1 MERTRQ
7 TVGGRAILVLALLL
21 ALAACSGRGGGSGS
35 SPVTISDSIA
45 QSPYDWDHLVW
56 DGYGRVAYV
65 VDGTVRSRTGIDVS
79 EHQGDIDWQ
88 AVADDGISFCYVRA
102 AWRGSTEGG
111 LFADELFEQNY
122 TGARE
127 AGLDTGLYVYSQ
139 AVNAEEAR
147 EEAQLV
153 LDLLDGRPLELAI
166 AFDHEVTGD
175 WSGRADNISREELT
189 AAARA
194 FCDTVEA
201 AGYRAVIYGN
211 SYELTRLD
219 IHSFGREGCWF
230 AEYDE
235 APSVPLE
242 LVMWQYTG
250 QGTVAGVDTTVD
262 MNLELANVLE

>member
-147 EEAQLV
+147 EEAQLW
-153 LDLLDGRPLELAI
+153 
-166 AFDHEVTGD
+166 T
-175 WSGRADNISREELT
+175 
-189 AAARA
+189 AARA
-194 FCDTVEA
+194 GHRLRPRGHGRLVRTRRQHQPGGA
-201 AGYRAVIYGN
+201 HGGRAHVLRYGRGRGIPCRHLR
-211 SYELTRLD
+211 ELL
-219 IHSFGREGCWF
+219 
-230 AEYDE
+230 
-235 APSVPLE
+235 
-242 LVMWQYTG
+242 
-250 QGTVAGVDTTVD
+250 
-262 MNLELANVLE
+262 

>member
-1 MERTRQ
+1 M
-7 TVGGRAILVLALLL
+7 
-21 ALAACSGRGGGSGS
+21 
-35 SPVTISDSIA
+35 
-45 QSPYDWDHLVW
+45 
-56 DGYGRVAYV
+56 AYV

-250 QGTVAGVDTTVD
+250 QGSVAGIDTTVD

>member
-7 TVGGRAILVLALLL
+7 TVGGRAVLVLALLL

-35 SPVTISDSIA
+35 SPVTVSDSIA
-45 QSPYDWDHLVW
+45 QSPYDWDRLVW

-147 EEAQLV
+147 EEAQFV

-201 AGYRAVIYGN
+201 AGYHAVIYGN

-250 QGTVAGVDTTVD
+250 QGSVAGIDTTVD